1 MDRVQMFALFSLLVI
16 SADSCRNCAPG
27 DAQRRRTITKH
38 LKGVWPKESED
49 EIFKETIR
57 DFGVDSEAMKMEEED
72 GIIGNVRDAMAKVES
87 DVIDIFELAQDMADN
102 EK

>member
-1 MDRVQMFALFSLLVI
+1 MAAYPTLILNFRSETILGAPESGPNSGHESYSFSSL
-16 SADSCRNCAPG
+16 SS
-27 DAQRRRTITKH
+27 K
-38 LKGVWPKESED
+38 
-49 EIFKETIR
+49 IFKETIR